1 MPDTVITQTTPLK
14 EIVASPRTRWP
25 NPNLDSI
32 KAITK
37 DGPKLVDLWDA
48 SPVQRVSD
56 TPNTEVILDL
66 LYPDN
71 PWLCI
76 GKTQKYFDTLTLDY
90 WRGRLLDKQFIVPSP
105 MTGQLGIT
113 TMGKR
118 SKHTLNNTGPRRYL
132 VLDFDNGTLDQ
143 HAAIIWHLGKY
154 APLTMVLFSG
164 GKGLHAW
171 FNVHKCHEP
180 DVLKFFQYSVS
191 LWADKRLWTRSQF
204 ARLPDGLRSGDK
216 QKPEARQPVIYINP
230 ENIAHQ

>member
-1 MPDTVITQTTPLK
+1 MITHTEQPQAPVQSRRPKWPSPNLERIDSITQ
-14 EIVASPRTRWP
+14 
-25 NPNLDSI
+25 
-32 KAITK
+32 

-56 TPNTEVILDL
+56 APNTEVILSL
-66 LYPDN
+66 LYPDD

-132 VLDFDNGTLDQ
+132 VLDFDNG
-143 HAAIIWHLGKY
+143 
-154 APLTMVLFSG
+154 
-164 GKGLHAW
+164 
-171 FNVHKCHEP
+171 N
-180 DVLKFFQYSVS
+180 
-191 LWADKRLWTRSQF
+191 TRP
-204 ARLPDGLRSGDK
+204 ARSNYLASW
-216 QKPEARQPVIYINP
+216 
-230 ENIAHQ
+230 